1 MSKSQ
6 MTGRSTGR
14 ASGRAHECRMHLVDD
29 AKHGSYGRGHAG
41 GTSCEVAEF
50 KSWKPREIARLD
62 ASKRVI
68 GHSGDLA
75 LAAAEIIGVDMTTHE
90 HMLLIGVDTRN
101 RIVAVADG
109 SSRARDMCAVKLVDA
124 VAALFAES
132 LMTGGKTQ
140 IAATFMAHNHPQGT
154 PRPSDEDVHFTK
166 KAACQFR
173 VVPLMDHVI
182 VWLKPD
188 GKVGHYTM
196 GDEHP
201 RVFVPPAC

>member
-1 MSKSQ
+1 MSKSR
-6 MTGRSTGR
+6 MSGRSTGR
-14 ASGRAHECRMHLVDD
+14 ASGRAHECHMRLVDD
-29 AKHGSYGRGHAG
+29 ARHGSYGRGHAG

-68 GHSGDLA
+68 SHSGDLA

-101 RIVAVADG
+101 RIVAVSDG
-109 SSRARDMCAVKLVDA
+109 STRQLDMCAFRLVDA
-124 VAALFAES
+124 VAALFEE
-132 LMTGGKTQ
+132 GGKTKV
-140 IAATFMAHNHPQGT
+140 AATFMAHNHPQGT
-154 PRPSDEDVHFTK
+154 PRPSDDDIAATK

>member
-1 MSKSQ
+1 MSSKS
-6 MTGRSTGR
+6 RH
-14 ASGRAHECRMHLVDD
+14 AHECHMHLVDD
-29 AKHGSYGRGHAG
+29 AKPAAYRRGHAG

-62 ASKRVI
+62 AAKRVV

-75 LAAAEIIGVDMTTHE
+75 LAAAEIIGVDMLTHE

-109 SSRARDMCAVKLVDA
+109 STRQLEMCAFRLVDA
-124 VAALFAES
+124 VAGLFS
-132 LMTGGKTQ
+132 DNGGAKV
-140 IAATFMAHNHPQGT
+140 AATFMAHNHPQGT
-154 PRPSDEDVHFTK
+154 PRPSADDIAATK

-182 VWLKPD
+182 VWLKPE
-188 GKVGHYTM
+188 GTVGHYSM
-196 GDEHP
+196 GEEHA
-201 RVFVPPAC
+201 RIFVPPAC